1 VVSLIVFGLAIALLI
16 AHLLDGRVP
25 RGYVLAAF
33 ILSAIVAA
41 GDMREFAGQACAT
54 TTTTVTTTT
63 TNSLGVPVTTT
74 QTYPVETCAVQYTLR
89 IEALVALVASVAFA
103 MLVLVF
109 EVLSRLAAAAAGGW
123 TP

>member
-1 VVSLIVFGLAIALLI
+1 MVSLIVFGLAIALLI

-74 QTYPVETCAVQYTLR
+74 QTYPVETCAVQHTPR
-89 IEALVALVASVAFA
+89 IEALVALVASIAFA
-103 MLVLVF
+103 ALMLVF
-109 EVLSRLAAAAAGGW
+109 EILDRLAAVAGGW
-123 TP
+123 TT

>member
-1 VVSLIVFGLAIALLI
+1 MVSLIVFGLAIALLI

-25 RGYVLAAF
+25 RGYVLATF

-74 QTYPVETCAVQYTLR
+74 QTHPVETCAVQYTLR

-103 MLVLVF
+103 MLVLIF

>member
-1 VVSLIVFGLAIALLI
+1 MVSLIVFGLAIALLI

-41 GDMREFAGQACAT
+41 GDMREPAGQVCAT

-63 TNSLGVPVTTT
+63 TNSLGMPVTTT
-74 QTYPVETCAVQYTLR
+74 QTYPIETCTAQYTLR
-89 IEALVALVASVAFA
+89 IEALVALVASVSFA